1 MTDRHAIGGNA
12 PPPLEAFALH
22 IEDLF
27 ALVSGSLAAGPVA
40 DDAQEAA
47 LDDMLADLR
56 QARKDADAACEAEYR
71 PHKAAGD
78 AVKAAWKPLQAR
90 CDAALAAIKD
100 ALTPYRAARQAAKE
114 AAAAKA
120 REAAEAAQ
128 WAAQNALR
136 KSDDLEERFEA
147 EAELERAAKL
157 AAQANRIDR
166 SATGLRTYW
175 EAEITDRKAALNHYL
190 RQQPEMFANLIQ
202 ELADKD
208 ARNEAT
214 RRPGFGVTFH
224 ERKRAV

>member
-1 MTDRHAIGGNA
+1 MTDRLAIGGNS

-47 LDDMLADLR
+47 LDDMLDDIR
-56 QARKDADAACEAEYR
+56 KARKDVDAACEAEYR
-71 PHKAAGD
+71 PYKAAGD
-78 AVKAAWKPLQAR
+78 AVKVAWKPLQAR

-100 ALTPYRAARQAAKE
+100 ALTPYRAARQAAKD

-157 AAQANRIDR
+157 TAQANRIDR

-175 EAEITDRKAALNHYL
+175 EAEITDRKAALNHYI
-190 RQQPEMFANLIQ
+190 RQQPDAFAALIQ

-214 RRPGFGVTFH
+214 RRELPGVVFH

>member
-1 MTDRHAIGGNA
+1 MTALATVGHNS
-12 PPPLEAFALH
+12 PPPLDAMSMH

-40 DDAQEAA
+40 TDEQEAA
-47 LDDMLADLR
+47 LDAMLDDIR

-78 AVKAAWKPLQAR
+78 AVKLAWKPVQAR

-100 ALTPYRAARQAAKE
+100 ALTPYRNARQNAKDEAAR
-114 AAAAKA
+114 KA

-175 EAEITDRKAALNHYL
+175 EAEITDRKLALNHYL
-190 RQQPEMFANLIQ
+190 REQPEMFANLLQ
-202 ELADKD
+202 DLADKD

-214 RRPGFGVTFH
+214 RRTGFGVTFH
-224 ERKRAV
+224 ERKKAI